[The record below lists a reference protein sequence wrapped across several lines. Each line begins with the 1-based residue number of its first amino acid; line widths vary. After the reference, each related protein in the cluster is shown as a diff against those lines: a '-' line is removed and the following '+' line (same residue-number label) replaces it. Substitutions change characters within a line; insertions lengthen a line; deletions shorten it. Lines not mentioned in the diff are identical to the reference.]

1 LAAERDAGLAEAC
14 PAVVIIIIIIIIII
28 DQTFDQKAAEVYVDI
43 FPLQ

>member
-14 PAVVIIIIIIIIII
+14 PAVVIIIIIII

>member
-14 PAVVIIIIIIIIII
+14 PAVVIIIIIIIII